1 MYYSSAPATR
11 DTGQLKH
18 NKDHRVPYI
27 TESAV
32 ECILVVV
39 VYFYRKLVVVPHNV
53 TFEFTGVFHFLSGIG
68 HDCFRRPGIEWL
80 HRQSQ

>member
-11 DTGQLKH
+11 QAGQLKH

-27 TESAV
+27 TEQRSSVFWLLLLFIFTA
-32 ECILVVV
+32 
-39 VYFYRKLVVVPHNV
+39 KLLVVPHNV

-68 HDCFRRPGIEWL
+68 HDCFRRPVIE
-80 HRQSQ
+80 